1 MSRPVM
7 VMGDAVSVMLGG
19 MAILWRLTFYIAAV
33 LAVGGQI
40 IVYENGRSWIPWS
53 GGAIYRVSLIS
64 MMVGIPWV
72 IFVIYR
78 ETIGKH
84 E

>member
-1 MSRPVM
+1 MT
-7 VMGDAVSVMLGG
+7 
-19 MAILWRLTFYIAAV
+19 IIWRLTVGIAAA

-40 IVYENGRSWIPWS
+40 IVYSNGRSWVPWS
-53 GGAIYRVSLIS
+53 GGAVYRAGVIS
-64 MMVGIPWV
+64 MVVGIGW
-72 IFVIYR
+72 IMFVIYR